1 MHTMG
6 EIESR
11 RQDRDES
18 VREAQTETER
28 PVLPTLA
35 ASEEQRIWRT
45 R

>member
-11 RQDRDES
+11 RKDRDES
-18 VREAQTETER
+18 VREAEKER
-28 PVLPTLA
+28 PVLPSLD

>member
-1 MHTMG
+1 MHTLG

-18 VREAQTETER
+18 MREAEKES
-28 PVLPTLA
+28 PVLPSLVA
-35 ASEEQRIWRT
+35 REEERSGRT

>member
-18 VREAQTETER
+18 VREAQTER